1 MILLF
6 VSLSTCCSSVNSN
19 DTCKN
24 EIAKFSNAADIDASA
39 TEVNVGDTLTIT
51 CSTKCGWH
59 LYYLNTNALNI
70 NFLNTGNINTTFQQK
85 NQLMNCTDCDN
96 QNQLDCSQNYK
107 GPIQSTLNLT
117 LYSSGTYYIQCLS
130 HLFAN
135 SDYWPSQLFY
145 VYSKVV
151 KITAKE
157 EYVEVSRS
165 PTSHLPFP
173 SSTTLDLHSY
183 EETNKTPDK
192 APVTSVITRTNTPD
206 KVTVTSVITRTTTTV
221 VSIIATTACNS
232 ISIRTSVIKT
242 PTFEDSAVAVEPT
255 VDAVAGQQCTS
266 FDTTQPIP
274 LIIVAVLGSIC
285 ILCFAIIGCLVC
297 FIRKHNHHM
306 IIKNKTASQ
315 DLYEHISTSSTQSS
329 PRISRLITTV

>member
-1 MILLF
+1 MNSIILINYYTF
-6 VSLSTCCSSVNSN
+6 SLDLLYTV
-19 DTCKN
+19 
-24 EIAKFSNAADIDASA
+24 ADIDASA

-70 NFLNTGNINTTFQQK
+70 NFLNTGNINATFQQK

-157 EYVEVSRS
+157 GMFNY
-165 PTSHLPFP
+165 TQ
-173 SSTTLDLHSY
+173 
-183 EETNKTPDK
+183 EE
-192 APVTSVITRTNTPD
+192 NTYN
-206 KVTVTSVITRTTTTV
+206 V
-221 VSIIATTACNS
+221 
-232 ISIRTSVIKT
+232 
-242 PTFEDSAVAVEPT
+242 
-255 VDAVAGQQCTS
+255 
-266 FDTTQPIP
+266 
-274 LIIVAVLGSIC
+274 
-285 ILCFAIIGCLVC
+285 
-297 FIRKHNHHM
+297 
-306 IIKNKTASQ
+306 
-315 DLYEHISTSSTQSS
+315 
-329 PRISRLITTV
+329 